1 LPRSKHVPGS
11 LERDGKLLR
20 PQANRVTQGRFALGS
35 AAISLPTVC
44 FCFQPPTR
52 VSRTLI
58 LTITDK
64 GLPFI
69 RYAGR
74 LIRQRRGLDIGRRQL
89 LPLSSNFSTGLKIN
103 IRAYMHEDNTLLIL
117 LSAHTSPRDTLKYHH
132 PRQLHVCVVR
142 LRKLSPRPFPIFHVG
157 SQVRP
162 ANSSPES
169 DISVTREICRRTR
182 PSLSHLSIDQTRHHL
197 CAQARTIMI

>member
-1 LPRSKHVPGS
+1 
-11 LERDGKLLR
+11 
-20 PQANRVTQGRFALGS
+20 VTQDRFALGS

-44 FCFQPPTR
+44 HMFPTR

-58 LTITDK
+58 STITGK
-64 GLPFI
+64 GLPSI

-74 LIRQRRGLDIGRRQL
+74 LIRRPRGLEIGRRQL
-89 LPLSSNFSTGLKIN
+89 LPLSSNFSTRLKIN

-117 LSAHTSPRDTLKYHH
+117 LSAHPSPRDTLKYHH
-132 PRQLHVCVVR
+132 PRQLHVCVLR

-162 ANSSPES
+162 ANSLLNL
-169 DISVTREICRRTR
+169 T
-182 PSLSHLSIDQTRHHL
+182 SL
-197 CAQARTIMI
+197 